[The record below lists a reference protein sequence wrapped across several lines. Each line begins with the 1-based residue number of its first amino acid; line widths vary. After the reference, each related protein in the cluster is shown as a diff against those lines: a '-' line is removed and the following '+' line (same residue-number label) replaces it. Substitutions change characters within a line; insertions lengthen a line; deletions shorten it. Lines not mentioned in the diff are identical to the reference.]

1 MNKLST
7 IIVKLV
13 LLRGSSKL
21 SIDERAA
28 VGCAVQI
35 LSEVERMG
43 VEVEIA
49 SKDFFYSVHPEIT
62 KVTKIA

>member
-7 IIVKLV
+7 IIVTLV

-28 VGCAVQI
+28 VDCAVRI
-35 LSEVERMG
+35 LGEVERMG
-43 VEVEIA
+43 VTAEIV
-49 SKDFFYSVHPEIT
+49 SKDFFYSVHPEVEKLLDI
-62 KVTKIA
+62 